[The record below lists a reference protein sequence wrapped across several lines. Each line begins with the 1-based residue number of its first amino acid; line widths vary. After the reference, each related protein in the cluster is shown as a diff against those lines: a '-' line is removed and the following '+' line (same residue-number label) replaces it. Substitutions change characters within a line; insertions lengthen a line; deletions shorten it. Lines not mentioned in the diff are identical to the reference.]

1 MIIRNV
7 PVLIFEDKRYNNH
20 IYDSKLLK
28 GIIKKIKENEINGKI
43 YYYKDNK
50 SEESEYK
57 LKVENPIVNLVNYD
71 DSSDLT
77 LFCDIKIIN
86 SDEKIKN
93 ELLNE
98 EWEAFVVGKGE
109 INNEIIDSYDL
120 CNINIEIS
128 KK

>member
-7 PVLIFEDKRYNNH
+7 PVLIFEDKRYNSH

-28 GIIKKIKENEINGKI
+28 DIIKKIKENEIIGKI

-57 LKVENPIVNLVNYD
+57 LKIENPNVNLVNYD

-77 LFCDIKIIN
+77 LFCDITIIN

-93 ELLNE
+93 DLLNE